1 MPRLGSMIVDG
12 LAFLLVAI
20 ALAAVVAGYERNLP
34 DPSAAPALVAAGAP
48 AWTDPETTGSIA
60 PAAGTIVLWADAQP
74 ALATPESD
82 RAAGGAW
89 VSPPRR

>member
-1 MPRLGSMIVDG
+1 MIVDG
-12 LAFLLVAI
+12 LAFLFVAI

-34 DPSAAPALVAAGAP
+34 DPSASPGLVAAGAP
-48 AWTDPETTGSIA
+48 AWTDPETTGSIT
-60 PAAGTIVLWADAQP
+60 PVAGPVARWADAQP
-74 ALATPESD
+74 PFATPESD

>member
-12 LAFLLVAI
+12 LAFVLVAI

-34 DPSAAPALVAAGAP
+34 DPSASPALVAAGAP
-48 AWTDPETTGSIA
+48 VWTDPETTGSIA
-60 PAAGTIVLWADAQP
+60 PAAGPVARWADARRP
-74 ALATPESD
+74 FAAPESD
-82 RAAGGAW
+82 RAAGGTW

>member
-1 MPRLGSMIVDG
+1 MIVDG
-12 LAFLLVAI
+12 LAFLFVAI

-34 DPSAAPALVAAGAP
+34 DPSASPALVAAGAP
-48 AWTDPETTGSIA
+48 AWTDPETTGSIT
-60 PAAGTIVLWADAQP
+60 PVAGPVARWADAQP
-74 ALATPESD
+74 PFARPESD